1 MLLDKPALGG
11 RAIGDDITSL
21 EPDTVIDIPLYLQ
34 QWKLR
39 SAVLDRVAAALRKEA
54 TRELLPA

>member
-1 MLLDKPALGG
+1 MLLDTPSLGG
-11 RAIGDDITSL
+11 RAAGDDIALL
-21 EPDTVIDIPLYLQ
+21 EPATTVAVPLHLQ

-54 TRELLPA
+54 TRELLPV